1 MSKKSRF
8 RGAFEKQHCKQ
19 AQTLLK
25 SELEH
30 LYHIYWSLRR
40 QLNSKKSLL
49 TICKILR
56 FFLNILAADNK
67 YSLLNRDNLTE
78 PIQMQVSQKQKPF
91 SNSFSAFLKFRLNLE
106 HFRKKKMSVIA
117 DVFPILLTPEKV
129 VR

>member
-19 AQTLLK
+19 TQTLLK

-78 PIQMQVSQKQKPF
+78 PIQMQVSGKQKNF
-91 SNSFSAFLKFRLNLE
+91 SEFFCTFLKSTLNFE
-106 HFRKKKMSVIA
+106 HFSKKDDSHISG
-117 DVFPILLTPEKV
+117 ISEITESEKQD
-129 VR
+129 